1 MRFNKPILFH
11 LPGMLLTGLLLFQN
25 NAKSKVLVRSHAM
38 REETSPPREPSP
50 TSNISPRI
58 KLTPSPASSPVSGK
72 PVLVLSP
79 SISRGNSPCRSPLC
93 TSPTSTLVPSPASRC
108 SPQCISPQ
116 NPTENSDTANLQV
129 RPTDKKK
136 NTACLVFKSF

>member
-1 MRFNKPILFH
+1 MLF
-11 LPGMLLTGLLLFQN
+11 TCLLLFQN

-38 REETSPPREPSP
+38 REETSPPREPTP
-50 TSNISPRI
+50 TTNISPCI

-72 PVLVLSP
+72 PVLVFSP

-108 SPQCISPQ
+108 SPQSISPQ
-116 NPTENSDTANLQV
+116 NPPENSDTANLQV
-129 RPTDKKK
+129 RPKEKQ
-136 NTACLVFKSF
+136 NS